1 MSFFFRWKQVA
12 RGKSVTRIAMNEA
25 LASMGMWSGKVLDV
39 GGTNVP
45 VPSYRGCFKMAPDA
59 TVTTVNLDADAK
71 PDLLANAS
79 AIPAPDAAFDALWC
93 LNLLEHVPDPARVA
107 AEMARVAKSGAR
119 LVVVTPFLVRIHAHP
134 FDFHRFTPLALENL
148 LAAAGF
154 GEVQARTLGGG
165 PWMAAFAQLQ
175 GTVPKAL
182 LVLAFPFFAL
192 LDKVVLWRRPAWR
205 GTWPLC
211 VIADAKKL

>member
-1 MSFFFRWKQVA
+1 
-12 RGKSVTRIAMNEA
+12 
-25 LASMGMWSGKVLDV
+25 MGVVLDKLHIIHV
-39 GGTNVP
+39 KLHQP
-45 VPSYRGCFKMAPDA
+45 FKPSALETVRDLDRRRFKWF
-59 TVTTVNLDADAK
+59 
-71 PDLLANAS
+71 S
-79 AIPAPDAAFDALWC
+79 
-93 LNLLEHVPDPARVA
+93 
-107 AEMARVAKSGAR
+107 
-119 LVVVTPFLVRIHAHP
+119 
-134 FDFHRFTPLALENL
+134 ALENL